1 MPALVALCSK
11 HTRALTPENFCQA
24 MLSSLDPYT
33 EFENVESAQEMREA
47 TLGNYAGVGLVVNR
61 PRYSTT
67 LTLFIL
73 TLLNYTDIVHTDF
86 TQLH

>member
-1 MPALVALCSK
+1 
-11 HTRALTPENFCQA
+11 
-24 MLSSLDPYT
+24 
-33 EFENVESAQEMREA
+33 MREA

-73 TLLNYTDIVHTDF
+73 TLLNYTDTVHTDF